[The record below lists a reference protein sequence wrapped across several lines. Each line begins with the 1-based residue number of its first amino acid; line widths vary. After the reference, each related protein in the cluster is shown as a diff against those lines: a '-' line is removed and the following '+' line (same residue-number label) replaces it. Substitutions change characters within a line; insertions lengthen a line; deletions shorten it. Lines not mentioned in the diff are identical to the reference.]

1 MDAVKGGKPNSN
13 QKTKNKSYW
22 YRKSCYQ
29 AIPETIKKENAPYLG
44 CVDALD
50 LDVCLEVMVTASG
63 EHFDGEGSGSVLN
76 DCCL

>member
-1 MDAVKGGKPNSN
+1 MDAVKGGKPNS
-13 QKTKNKSYW
+13 TKKKEEGYW
-22 YRKSCYQ
+22 YRKSFSQ
-29 AIPETIKKENAPYLG
+29 AIPETIKKANAPHLG

-63 EHFDGEGSGSVLN
+63 KHFDGEGSGSVLN